1 MFVSVSFWREPRVET
16 GRKKYVAA
24 GRNGYEFNA
33 SPETEVD
40 ILELLKKR
48 TRGQDANDIERKE
61 RMRIMR
67 LQRLVADRLSAERNA
82 ARDQLLQRQ
91 SMEVDENGKY
101 RSMND
106 PVGGGMIDIMIDV
119 SLDYK

>member
-1 MFVSVSFWREPRVET
+1 M

-61 RMRIMR
+61 WMRIMR

-82 ARDQLLQRQ
+82 ARDQLLQQ
-91 SMEVDENGKY
+91 QLTEVDENGKY

-106 PVGGGMIDIMIDV
+106 PVSGGMIDIMIDV